1 MIFGENGSGKTSI
14 LEAIYLLS
22 MGKSFKTNSQKEMIQ
37 KGKNKAIINGSFFRD
52 DIINKIDIM
61 IDSKLKNKIKVNGK
75 NVLKRKDLIGHNNV
89 VVLSPEEQ
97 KITKESTKQRR
108 IFFDKLFSITS
119 KDYLKTLQEYN
130 KALKQRNIVLKDFI
144 RFGAFDKKIN
154 PWDDIIIQKGLSLWK
169 KRHQRLL
176 IFRDLFK
183 KVAMNYNNNL
193 NLNIKFNENVISQ
206 KKYKEKMYKSRER
219 DVFLKRTS
227 FGPHLDQYTFFW
239 NDKDLRNFGSQG
251 EHKIFLV
258 LLKLTELKFIKD
270 KTGKDPIFLFDDLFA
285 TLDIQRSN
293 EIIKIL
299 KVNKEHDYIQTII
312 TTTDIYK
319 LNKIGFDFKK
329 ETNNIYELKKDETF
343 SKIA

>member
-22 MGKSFKTNSQKEMIQ
+22 MGKSFKTNRQKEMIQ
-37 KGKNKAIINGSFFRD
+37 KGKNRTIINGSFFKD
-52 DIINKIDIM
+52 DIMNKIDIM
-61 IDSKLKNKIKVNGK
+61 IDSRLKKKIKINGK
-75 NVLKRKDLIGHNNV
+75 EVLKRKELIGYNNV

-97 KITKESTKQRR
+97 KVTKESAKQRR

-119 KDYLKTLQEYN
+119 KKYLKTLQEYN
-130 KALKQRNIVLKDFI
+130 KVLKQRNIILKDNTGSI
-144 RFGAFDKKIN
+144 TLDKKVE
-154 PWDDIIIQKGLSLWK
+154 PWDDIIIQKGLNLWSQ
-169 KRHQRLL
+169 RHKNLL
-176 IFRDLFK
+176 LFENLFK
-183 KVAMNYNNNL
+183 KVSKNYNNKL
-193 NLNIKFNENVISQ
+193 NLILRFKDNITSQ
-206 KKYKEKMYKSRER
+206 IEYKKKMLKNREKDR
-219 DVFLKRTS
+219 FLKRTS

-239 NDKDLRNFGSQG
+239 NNKDLRSFGSQG

-258 LLKLTELKFIKD
+258 LLKLTELKYIKN
-270 KTGKDPIFLFDDLFA
+270 KTGEEPIFLFDDLFA

-299 KVNKEHDYIQTII
+299 KRNDYIQTII

-319 LNKIGFDFKK
+319 LNKIGLDFNI
-329 ETNNIYELKKDETF
+329 ETNNIYELKKDETY